1 MEDFMMEN
9 VRDVRERERRNF
21 GTPSRKHRARHAF
34 TLVELLVVIAIIG
47 MLVALLL
54 PAVQTAREAA
64 RRAQCVNN
72 LKQIGLAM
80 HVFADARNGL
90 PPLVLC
96 ADNWA
101 WPVMLYPHI
110 EQASTYSVLMT
121 ELTQEQLI
129 NAEITAK
136 PSNVTP
142 TVGRYGAE
150 LFRGP
155 NDNLNAEVAIGC
167 RLWAA
172 IKANY
177 PDMIGGFGGPGFT
190 CPTRRSGV
198 QIAND
203 GDNFNNRGEG
213 NAMFGNPGPISDYAA
228 IAYRPAG
235 KNYRTEDNGVIDDTQ
250 AGLTMAANM
259 GYEFV
264 TSVAAI
270 SDGFHQA
277 LRPSVIQGLTNDAN
291 SDYPV
296 IDATHP
302 RYLGNM
308 HAWSPRDSFEWLQ
321 DGSSNTFIIGEK
333 HTPQSRLGKCEC
345 SGGDGVQ
352 TGAVRPEAYQ
362 ADCSYLTNIRRGRQ
376 YGQVRHIDLAGQKV
390 LLTTDK
396 QLGGRDVLQGGGGS
410 GTTGTDFA
418 EHGYAFGS
426 YHAGAVCFLVGD
438 GTVAQISPEMST
450 LIFVQLSDVKD
461 GESVVIP

>member
-1 MEDFMMEN
+1 M
-9 VRDVRERERRNF
+9 
-21 GTPSRKHRARHAF
+21 
-34 TLVELLVVIAIIG
+34 VVIAIIG

-72 LKQIGLAM
+72 LKQIGLSM
-80 HVFADARNGL
+80 HVFADSRNGL
-90 PPLVLC
+90 PPLTLY
-96 ADNWA
+96 ANNWA
-101 WPVMLYPHI
+101 WPVMLYPYM

-121 ELTQEQLI
+121 ELQQEQLI
-129 NAEITAK
+129 NAEIATK
-136 PSNVTP
+136 PSGLTAV
-142 TVGRYGAE
+142 VGRYGAE
-150 LFRGP
+150 LFR
-155 NDNLNAEVAIGC
+155 DVSDRKNAEIMIGC
-167 RLWAA
+167 RLWPA
-172 IKANY
+172 IRANY
-177 PDMIGGFGGPGFT
+177 PDMMGGFGGPGFT

-203 GDNFNNRGEG
+203 GDNFSNYGEG
-213 NAMFGNPGPISDYAA
+213 IGYFGNPGPISDYAA
-228 IAYRPAG
+228 IAYRPWG
-235 KNYRTEDNGVIDDTQ
+235 KGYRTEDDDPVDS
-250 AGLTMAANM
+250 AAVAADM

-291 SDYPV
+291 GAYPV

-302 RYLGNM
+302 RYVGNP

-333 HTPQSRLGKCEC
+333 HTPQNRLGKCEC
-345 SGGDGVQ
+345 SNPDNMPG
-352 TGAVRPEAYQ
+352 TLRPELYQ
-362 ADCSYLTNIRRGRQ
+362 SDCSYLTALRSGRQ
-376 YGQVRHIDLAGQKV
+376 YGAIRHIDLLGDKV
-390 LLTTDK
+390 LLTTNK
-396 QLGGRDVLQGGGGS
+396 QIGGGDVLKGDGGALN
-410 GTTGTDFA
+410 FA

-438 GTVAQISPEMST
+438 GTVAQISPDMSDH
-450 LIFVQLSDVKD
+450 IFVQLSDVKD